1 MVAGV
6 NGISE
11 PVLFAVVPL
20 AVAGAVM
27 LGGVRM
33 GRTRIEAVH
42 LAQVPMSKSSL
53 PARRRARPAAIRGHP
68 DLRILAGI
76 PALGVAASVIFGA
89 IVPTLVSV
97 PIAGFMARLRRHARE
112 TRQELETR
120 CAVAEFAT
128 TMVGELRAGHPPGE
142 ALCTAADAADGAA
155 ARLFGEFAAVVR
167 AGGDVPG
174 ALAAA
179 SREPGA
185 DALARIAACWR
196 IAAERGAGFAA
207 ALDRIA
213 AGLRNDDEG
222 HRELEAELAG
232 ARATARLLAGLP
244 LLGVLLGTGMGAAPL
259 DVLVRT
265 PLGAAVLCAGLAL
278 LAGGLVWTE
287 RIAEDARRSPCPG

>member
-1 MVAGV
+1 MTGASGPLV
-6 NGISE
+6 
-11 PVLFAVVPL
+11 FAVVPS
-20 AVAGAVM
+20 AVAALVM
-27 LGGVRM
+27 LGGVRV

-42 LAQVPMSKSSL
+42 GTQMPVSPSRI
-53 PARRRARPAAIRGHP
+53 PAGRRAWPAAVRGHP

-76 PALGVAASVIFGA
+76 PAFGAAASVALGG

-97 PIAGFMARLRRHARE
+97 PIAGFVARLRRHARE
-112 TRQELETR
+112 ARSKAETR
-120 CAVAEFAT
+120 YAVAELVT

-142 ALCTAADAADGAA
+142 ALCTAAEAADGAP
-155 ARLFGEFAAVVR
+155 ARLFGEVGAVVR

-179 SREPGA
+179 AREPGA

-244 LLGVLLGTGMGAAPL
+244 LLGLLLGTGMGAAPL

-265 PLGAAVLCAGLAL
+265 PVGAAVLGAGLAL
-278 LAGGLVWTE
+278 LAAGLVWTE
-287 RIAEDARRSPCPG
+287 RIAEDARRSPCPA

>member
-1 MVAGV
+1 M
-6 NGISE
+6 NGASE
-11 PVLFAVVPL
+11 PGLFAVVPL
-20 AVAGAVM
+20 AVAGAVL
-27 LGGVRM
+27 LGGARV
-33 GRTRIEAVH
+33 GRTRIKAVH
-42 LAQVPMSKSSL
+42 GAQAPVTQP
-53 PARRRARPAAIRGHP
+53 PGPTERRARLDAVRGHP

-76 PALGVAASVIFGA
+76 PALGLAASVVLGGL
-89 IVPTLVSV
+89 VPALVSV
-97 PIAGFMARLRRHARE
+97 PIAGFVARLRRQARDARTEAE
-112 TRQELETR
+112 TRY
-120 CAVAEFAT
+120 AVAEFAT

-142 ALCTAADAADGAA
+142 ALSTAAEAADGAA
-155 ARLFGEFAAVVR
+155 ARVFGEVAAVVR
-167 AGGDVPG
+167 TGGDVPG
-174 ALAAA
+174 ALTAAA
-179 SREPGA
+179 REPGA
-185 DALARIAACWR
+185 EALARIAACWR

-265 PLGAAVLCAGLAL
+265 PLGAAVLVAGLAL